1 MNGRSLCCSNPYVV
15 FFIFTSV
22 AVHICLSELFDSFDL
37 DMDAN
42 PFPLEDRPVRSR
54 HFTSHL
60 HSPCG
65 MVTKGTLVSR

>member
-1 MNGRSLCCSNPYVV
+1 MVEADAVPLRTSYSSCSH
-15 FFIFTSV
+15 IV
-22 AVHICLSELFDSFDL
+22 AVRICLSELFDSFDL

-42 PFPLEDRPVRSR
+42 PFPLEDRPVRSC

-60 HSPCG
+60 HSPFG